1 MTADDSNKLD
11 LDFEPTVDDD
21 GDPIISFDLGF
32 FASVEGAY
40 FRMSEQAEE
49 PVFVMDLG
57 ENNEVSLPLPG
68 IMREFG
74 IEEDSDDA
82 KVLALVAEGLH
93 YVKILRLGD
102 KIPKELLTG
111 EASWEVTDE
120 HRKVAYQR
128 ITLQMVTW
136 LSGDEITVTNP
147 GELAQVAEDPKTKEK
162 VKVAFNEAAEQLG
175 FGADE
180 AGVDQVISLI
190 EKLAEEFAYIE
201 ALRDRH
207 QLVLMMNGKIQEL
220 RKLYAHEKTIF
231 EIVEPVGR
239 LMLVA
244 VKDYQNL
251 FDQVD
256 AQTGEIMAVLKNID
270 AQTKFVQKLRD
281 DLYRRLVCWDEM
293 FGIWKPAAILKS
305 LTNESLLRRT
315 YRFLAP
321 RFMQVDDWIL
331 MNQLL
336 EKKEERKTEMVW

>member
-1 MTADDSNKLD
+1 MTSDDSKYSD
-11 LDFEPTVDDD
+11 LDFELTVDDD
-21 GDPIISFDLGF
+21 GDPIISFDHSF
-32 FASVEGAY
+32 FTSVEGVY
-40 FRMSEQAEE
+40 FRLSDQTEE

-57 ENNEVSLPLPG
+57 EKNEVSLPFPG
-68 IMREFG
+68 IMREFD
-74 IEEDSDDA
+74 IDEESDDA
-82 KVLALVAEGLH
+82 KLLELVAEGLH
-93 YVKILRLGD
+93 YVKILRPGD
-102 KIPKELLTG
+102 KIPKEILTG

-147 GELAQVAEDPKTKEK
+147 SELAQVAEDPKTKEK

-175 FGADE
+175 FGGDE
-180 AGVDQVISLI
+180 AGVDQVIALI

-207 QLVLMMNGKIQEL
+207 QFVLMMNEKIQGL
-220 RKLYAHEKTIF
+220 RRLYAHEKSIF
-231 EIVEPVGR
+231 EIVDSVGR

-281 DLYRRLVCWDEM
+281 DLYRRLVSWDEM
-293 FGIWKPAAILKS
+293 FTLWKPAKVIRS
-305 LTNESLLRRT
+305 ENNEKILRRS
-315 YRFLAP
+315 YRFLSP
-321 RFMQVDDWIL
+321 RFMQVDDWVL

-336 EKKEERKTEMVW
+336 EKKVERKTEMIW

>member
-1 MTADDSNKLD
+1 MTTDDSTNSELD
-11 LDFEPTVDDD
+11 IELAVDQD
-21 GDPIISFDLGF
+21 GDPMISFEHSF

-40 FRMSEQAEE
+40 FRLSEQTDE

-57 ENNEVSLPLPG
+57 DNNEVSLPFPG

-74 IEEDSDDA
+74 IAEDSDDA
-82 KVLALVAEGLH
+82 RMLEYVGNGLF
-93 YVKILRLGD
+93 YVRILRPGD

-111 EASWEVTDE
+111 EASWEVTTE

-128 ITLQMVTW
+128 LTLQMVTW
-136 LSGDEITVTNP
+136 LSGDEIAITNP
-147 GELAQVAEDPKTKEK
+147 AELAQVADDPKTKEK
-162 VKVAFNEAAEQLG
+162 VKAAFGEAAEQLG
-175 FGADE
+175 FGTGEGA
-180 AGVDQVISLI
+180 VDQVIELL

-207 QLVLMMNGKIQEL
+207 QNVLMMNEKIQGL
-220 RKLYAHEKTIF
+220 RKLYAQEKTIF
-231 EIVEPVGR
+231 EIVEPVAR

-281 DLYRRLVCWDEM
+281 DLYRRLVSWDEM
-293 FGIWKPAAILKS
+293 FTIWKPAAIIKS
-305 LTNESLLRRT
+305 ETSESALRRA

-321 RFMQVDDWIL
+321 RFMQADDWVL

>member
-1 MTADDSNKLD
+1 MTADESKDSD
-11 LDFEPTVDDD
+11 LEIEFTVDDD
-21 GDPIISFDLGF
+21 GDPIISFEHSF
-32 FASVEGAY
+32 FASVKGAY
-40 FRMSEQAEE
+40 FRMSEQTDE

-74 IEEDSDDA
+74 IDENSDDA
-82 KVLALVAEGLH
+82 KILDYVAEGLN
-93 YVKILRLGD
+93 YVRILRLGD

-111 EASWEVTDE
+111 EASWDVTDE

-147 GELAQVAEDPKTKEK
+147 GELAQVADDPKTKEK
-162 VKVAFNEAAEQLG
+162 VKAAFNEAAEQLG
-175 FGADE
+175 FGANE
-180 AGVDQVISLI
+180 AGVEQVIALI

-207 QLVLMMNGKIQEL
+207 QSVLMMNEKIQGL

-239 LMLVA
+239 LMMVA

-270 AQTKFVQKLRD
+270 AQTKFVQQLRD
-281 DLYRRLVCWDEM
+281 DLYRRLVCWDDM
-293 FGIWKPAAILKS
+293 FAIWKPASVLKS
-305 LTNESLLRRT
+305 QTSESNLRRT

-321 RFMQVDDWIL
+321 RFMQADDWTL